1 MKKYVSLI
9 VLFSLI
15 GMLWAQEKGSEGE
28 TEEKD
33 YEDGMYEGK
42 IAGEQV
48 SQSSWMM
55 YGCLGGTLF
64 GCLGGGGV
72 WLLSNSGE
80 LPPYVPKGNTG
91 YKQGYV
97 LGYKEATKS
106 KKSSKALIGGIV
118 GTLIGGVIVYLI
130 VSAED

>member
-1 MKKYVSLI
+1 MKKYVALI
-9 VLFSLI
+9 VLFSLL
-15 GMLWAQEKGSEGE
+15 GVLWAQGRGSEGE

-55 YGCLGGTLF
+55 YGCIGGTLL

-72 WLLSNSGE
+72 WLLANSGE
-80 LPPYVPKGNTG
+80 MPPYVPEGNTG

-106 KKSSKALIGGIV
+106 KKSSQALIGGIV
-118 GTLIGGVIVYLI
+118 GTLIAVGITYLI
-130 VSAED
+130 ISADD